1 MESNKAYLVDAMKVK
16 DVGVIDQD
24 DVSDNQEVSAEF
36 VADKHSFVS
45 DGFTES
51 LSRLFDVK
59 GGGNPSSSAMLRSH
73 RTKLSTDDIKLI
85 LFLINRIKPFKYVG
99 DNNLSQ
105 TKKWELIQKEFANI
119 KKSNNSPDLI
129 IPTVRTLQ
137 RQLAAAIKKATIKR
151 NQNIKNGIIDSNPEK
166 FLSTITIDS
175 SLEDLELSLLELN
188 DVSEKLKNS
197 KVTSSMNY
205 RNGVDFQYNSPVIST
220 EFRNSNSSS
229 AQNLN
234 SNQDPQLTLSISISS
249 IINTSSNTKVIIE
262 KIHQV
267 KQELNQQLSTTPSS
281 HYEKSL
287 KLIDSLQTLL
297 DQSIEFQSSISLEN
311 FKILDETQKLIK
323 RQQIYTEKLLQFNN
337 DLQTK
342 QNQLNKEIMNN
353 VLDHIIILE
362 NDYKSESGS
371 SIEKSLLSLK
381 DSIN

>member
-16 DVGVIDQD
+16 DVGVIDQED
-24 DVSDNQEVSAEF
+24 TSDNQEVSPEF

-45 DGFTES
+45 DGFNES
-51 LSRLFDVK
+51 PRLFNVK
-59 GGGNPSSSAMLRSH
+59 QGNTTSSALLRSH

-119 KKSNNSPDLI
+119 KKSNNSSDLI

-205 RNGVDFQYNSPVIST
+205 RNGVDFQYNSPIIST

-234 SNQDPQLTLSISISS
+234 SNQDPQLTLSINVSS
-249 IINTSSNTKVIIE
+249 IINTSSNTKLIIE
-262 KIHQV
+262 KILQV
-267 KQELNQQLSTTPSS
+267 KQEINQQLSSTPSS

-297 DQSIEFQSSISLEN
+297 NQSIEFQSSISLEN
-311 FKILDETQKLIK
+311 FKILDETEKLIK
-323 RQQIYTEKLLQFNN
+323 RQQSYTEKLLQFNN

-342 QNQLNKEIMNN
+342 QNQLNKEIMNS

-362 NDYKSESGS
+362 NDYKSEAGS
-371 SIEKSLLSLK
+371 AIEKSLLSLK
-381 DSIN
+381 ESIN